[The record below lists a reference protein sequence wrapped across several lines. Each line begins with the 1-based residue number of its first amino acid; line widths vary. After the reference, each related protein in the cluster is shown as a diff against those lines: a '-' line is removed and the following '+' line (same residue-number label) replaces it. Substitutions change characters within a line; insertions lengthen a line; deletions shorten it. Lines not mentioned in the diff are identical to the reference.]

1 MKKIIV
7 FLMLLTSLS
16 VYGQKK
22 GKKPDPAQAKID
34 SLTKASMTL
43 SDANKG
49 LTSKSDSLSKEL
61 GAYYGLY
68 KVIVDKV
75 VKMDFNPSKMSQ
87 IIDSLRTGRDSLI
100 NLSGASSVL
109 LNDSIKSLLVIN
121 DSLRKET
128 EGLRYA
134 VNLLRGGTGAGP
146 AALTDFAGTWNLVM
160 RKVKLIGQPTK
171 MGIIDATAETV
182 AKSASFLESNSLR
195 SINFLDKEFAEL
207 TFSNGEKS
215 KSLYTIAGFDKLKPY
230 YIDFKG
236 ALADFR
242 MYFNNA
248 TGGTRVS
255 FQIPGVEGGYYFGQM
270 TR

>member
-1 MKKIIV
+1 MKKLIV
-7 FLMLLTSLS
+7 FLMLLASLS
-16 VYGQKK
+16 AYSQKK
-22 GKKPDPAQAKID
+22 KKVDPAQVKID
-34 SLTKASMTL
+34 SLTKANATL
-43 SDANKG
+43 SGANKG

-61 GAYYGLY
+61 EKYYGLY

-87 IIDSLRTGRDSLI
+87 IIDSLRSGRDSLI
-100 NLSGASSVL
+100 SLSGASGVL
-109 LNDSIKSLLVIN
+109 LKDSIKSLLVIN

-134 VNLLRGGTGAGP
+134 VNLLRGGTGVGP
-146 AALTDFAGTWNLVM
+146 ADPADFTGTWNLIM
-160 RKVKLIGQPTK
+160 RKVRLVGQPAK
-171 MGIIDATAETV
+171 MGIIDASSETA
-182 AKSASFLESNSLR
+182 AKTAGFLELNTVK
-195 SINFLDKEFAEL
+195 SISFIDKEFAEL

-215 KSLYTIAGFDKLKPY
+215 KCLYTITGFDKVKPY

-236 ALADFR
+236 TLADFR

-255 FQIPGVEGGYYFGQM
+255 FQIPGVDGLYYFGQM